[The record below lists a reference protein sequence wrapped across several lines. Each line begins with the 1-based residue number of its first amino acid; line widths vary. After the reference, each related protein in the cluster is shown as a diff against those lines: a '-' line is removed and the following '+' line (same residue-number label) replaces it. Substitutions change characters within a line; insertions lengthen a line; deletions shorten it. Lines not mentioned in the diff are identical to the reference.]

1 MRKPGRSIFQLFAG
15 IVACAHLSIFDSL
28 AQSYPIK
35 PIRMFVGLGAGSAS
49 DVAARTIA
57 PALSE
62 NLGQPVVVENR
73 AGAGGSIATEMVAK
87 SPADGY
93 TLLMM
98 AAGDTI
104 QPALR
109 AKLPYNLERDLA
121 PVSMVVSG
129 TAVLAAHPSVP
140 ARNVKELI
148 ALARSHPG
156 KLNYG
161 SAGIGSSSHLM
172 GELFNLMAEVKMA
185 HVPFKGGAE
194 NVIAIVSGQIEIGFA
209 STAAAVPLLGAGK
222 LRALAVTSGRRNPLL
237 PSLPTISEAGLT
249 GYDRSTWFGV
259 VAPAGVPKQIIARL
273 HAEIGKIVA
282 TPRVKALFLKS
293 GLAPSPNTPEEF
305 AAFIR
310 EQLATNAKVVAFSKA
325 KTE

>member
-1 MRKPGRSIFQLFAG
+1 MRKPGRRIFQLCAG
-15 IVACAHLSIFDSL
+15 FGACAHLSIFDSL

-35 PIRMFVGLGAGSAS
+35 PIRMLVGLGAGSAS

-129 TAVLAAHPSVP
+129 TAVLAAHPSV
-140 ARNVKELI
+140 
-148 ALARSHPG
+148 
-156 KLNYG
+156 
-161 SAGIGSSSHLM
+161 
-172 GELFNLMAEVKMA
+172 
-185 HVPFKGGAE
+185 
-194 NVIAIVSGQIEIGFA
+194 
-209 STAAAVPLLGAGK
+209 
-222 LRALAVTSGRRNPLL
+222 
-237 PSLPTISEAGLT
+237 
-249 GYDRSTWFGV
+249 
-259 VAPAGVPKQIIARL
+259 
-273 HAEIGKIVA
+273 
-282 TPRVKALFLKS
+282 
-293 GLAPSPNTPEEF
+293 
-305 AAFIR
+305 
-310 EQLATNAKVVAFSKA
+310 
-325 KTE
+325 